1 MRLWSVDI
9 LFYVLAAL
17 GVEGVWECNEC
28 SFLVTTYGG
37 RDMYS
42 VEELFISYYDKYE
55 AEVLF
60 FYFRLVSGILL
71 LLSEGRNVPASKI
84 GCSALRAYY
93 Q

>member
-1 MRLWSVDI
+1 MSVHSLLLLMGEETCI
-9 LFYVLAAL
+9 
-17 GVEGVWECNEC
+17 
-28 SFLVTTYGG
+28 
-37 RDMYS
+37 S

-84 GCSALRAYY
+84 GCSGPRAYY

>member
-17 GVEGVWECNEC
+17 GVEGVGNAMSVHSLLLLMGEETCI
-28 SFLVTTYGG
+28 
-37 RDMYS
+37 S

-60 FYFRLVSGILL
+60 FYF
-71 LLSEGRNVPASKI
+71 
-84 GCSALRAYY
+84 
-93 Q
+93 